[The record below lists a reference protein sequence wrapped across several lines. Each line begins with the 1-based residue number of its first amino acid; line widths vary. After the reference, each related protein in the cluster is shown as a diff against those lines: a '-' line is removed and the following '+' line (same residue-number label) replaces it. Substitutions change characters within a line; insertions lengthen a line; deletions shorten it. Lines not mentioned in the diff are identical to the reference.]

1 MDKRMEEFFDPD
13 AEVEENPEYEKW
25 FDLFAG
31 LSNDDLAKK
40 RSLAAE
46 KSINGAKPTTV
57 ELALFPY
64 LFPDAQEYHHTAVSN
79 AQSQCS
85 NAALQATQHAPA
97 VQAEPAPK
105 GESLPFNYADDGERE
120 LHRIINICSKPASI
134 IDNIK
139 KLCNQSGSGW
149 KPVNNGVAVFKFQ
162 RNDGFD
168 DGQLQITLNSDAV
181 RKQRDRLYERLGIT
195 KSDKLTD
202 KSDKS
207 DV

>member
-79 AQSQCS
+79 AQSQG
-85 NAALQATQHAPA
+85 NDAALQGQAPQHAPA
-97 VQAEPAPK
+97 VQAEPTPK
-105 GESLPFNYADDGERE
+105 GNGGNTIEKKPTPVDEFLAELINKHGEGIKQLRVALLDSHDLNRRYKFDDDILTLKGMNIDVLPLTSRQFTLSSRNLSER
-120 LHRIINICSKPASI
+120 K
-134 IDNIK
+134 K
-139 KLCNQSGSGW
+139 KLKS
-149 KPVNNGVAVFKFQ
+149 
-162 RNDGFD
+162 
-168 DGQLQITLNSDAV
+168 
-181 RKQRDRLYERLGIT
+181 LGLIE
-195 KSDKLTD
+195 
-202 KSDKS
+202 
-207 DV
+207 

>member
-79 AQSQCS
+79 AQSQG
-85 NAALQATQHAPA
+85 NDAALQGQAPQHAPA
-97 VQAEPAPK
+97 VQAEPTPK
-105 GESLPFNYADDGERE
+105 GSGGNTRRTKHKQGLAKRLIHELFEQYPDKSGGEICGLLESQKFQLDGWRVERHVGSVTE
-120 LHRIINICSKPASI
+120 P
-134 IDNIK
+134 DNIK
-139 KLCNQSGSGW
+139 KD
-149 KPVNNGVAVFKFQ
+149 KY
-162 RNDGFD
+162 
-168 DGQLQITLNSDAV
+168 IIESDQGTDRVTAGTIDTWLSDY
-181 RKQRDRLYERLGIT
+181 RKNV
-195 KSDKLTD
+195 K
-202 KSDKS
+202 
-207 DV
+207 